1 MNPAEQQQQHN
12 ILQPGLLYAWDAP
25 DPRRHFKK
33 IVYAQH
39 PEEGWKVYLRVV
51 VFVSVYE
58 DRRQSRL
65 SEPGLDP
72 GEDSSED
79 PNTFIVVKS
88 RKDAR
93 PKWEAPKGGV
103 EPKDRR
109 NRYESIVQTMAQAAR
124 REVAEEAKLDD
135 LKNLYYMNQ
144 CIEGTEDNYG
154 PNTYVQYHFFRAF
167 VTQEQFDH
175 AAAYFAEMNAADKW
189 HTLPDCLAE
198 KNDIS
203 YYYRGIPLFGKW
215 TDTIFSRYM
224 NYYIPPN
231 KRRGY

>member
-1 MNPAEQQQQHN
+1 MNPVEQPQQHN

-25 DPRRHFKK
+25 DPRQHFKK
-33 IVYAQH
+33 IIYAKH

-51 VFVSVYE
+51 VFVSVYQE
-58 DRRQSRL
+58 G
-65 SEPGLDP
+65 SEENPD
-72 GEDSSED
+72 
-79 PNTFIVVKS
+79 TFIVVKS
-88 RKDAR
+88 RKDYR

-154 PNTYVQYHFFRAF
+154 PNIYVQYHFFRAF
-167 VTQEQFDH
+167 VTQEQFDR

-189 HTLPDCLAE
+189 HILPDCLTE

-203 YYYRGIPLFGKW
+203 FYYKGIPLFGKW
-215 TDTIFSRYM
+215 TNTIFSKYV
-224 NYYIPPN
+224 NYYIPPHL
-231 KRRGY
+231 RRGY

>member
-1 MNPAEQQQQHN
+1 MNPAEQQHN

-25 DPRRHFKK
+25 DPRQHFKK
-33 IVYAQH
+33 IIYAKH

-51 VFVSVYE
+51 VFVSVYQE
-58 DRRQSRL
+58 G
-65 SEPGLDP
+65 SEENPD
-72 GEDSSED
+72 
-79 PNTFIVVKS
+79 TFIVVKS
-88 RKDAR
+88 RKDIR

-167 VTQEQFDH
+167 VTQEQFDR